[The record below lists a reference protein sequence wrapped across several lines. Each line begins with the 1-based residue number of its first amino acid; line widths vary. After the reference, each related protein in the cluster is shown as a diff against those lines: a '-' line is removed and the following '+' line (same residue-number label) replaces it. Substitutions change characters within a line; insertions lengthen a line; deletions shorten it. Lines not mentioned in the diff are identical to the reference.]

1 MELIVK
7 DPQTI
12 CIVGCPLS
20 TFWCSDCRG
29 VLSGNITGKSQNRR
43 YTGNWLILTV
53 VSYSFSSRVCPAEG
67 RLNVQLD
74 LVVWLVSKMAGIKSL
89 FPGSLM
95 PYACDVITTNVTSSK
110 ILVLS
115 SPFLKRWK
123 AIAIFSF
130 AYRRMRFLLLGR
142 SVGLKKK
149 KTKNKTKQNNTRSLG
164 IVGPG
169 TPGRKKMYNILW
181 RMFMFLFLFFS
192 MLLLCSFFR
201 LKELFQVKNGVTTS
215 LLFFF

>member
-1 MELIVK
+1 MRGDIELIVK

-12 CIVGCPLS
+12 CIVRCPLS
-20 TFWCSDCRG
+20 TFWCSDCPG

-74 LVVWLVSKMAGIKSL
+74 LVVWVVSKMAGIKSL
-89 FPGSLM
+89 FPGSFM
-95 PYACDVITTNVTSSK
+95 PYACDVITTNVTSST

-115 SPFLKRWK
+115 TFLKIMKGHRL
-123 AIAIFSF
+123 FSF
-130 AYRRMRFLLLGR
+130 VYRRMRFLILGG
-142 SVGLKKK
+142 SVGRIEKKKPKKK
-149 KTKNKTKQNNTRSLG
+149 KITRSLG

-169 TPGRKKMYNILW
+169 TPER
-181 RMFMFLFLFFS
+181 R
-192 MLLLCSFFR
+192 
-201 LKELFQVKNGVTTS
+201 
-215 LLFFF
+215 

>member
-1 MELIVK
+1 MLGDIELIVK

-12 CIVGCPLS
+12 CIVRCPMS

-74 LVVWLVSKMAGIKSL
+74 LVVWVVSKMAGIRSL
-89 FPGSLM
+89 FPGSSM
-95 PYACDVITTNVTSSK
+95 PYACDVIRTNVTSST

-115 SPFLKRWK
+115 TFLKIMKGHRL
-123 AIAIFSF
+123 F
-130 AYRRMRFLLLGR
+130 FLRLPSNAFPDIG
-142 SVGLKKK
+142 SVGRIEKKNLKKK
-149 KTKNKTKQNNTRSLG
+149 KSQEVS
-164 IVGPG
+164 
-169 TPGRKKMYNILW
+169 
-181 RMFMFLFLFFS
+181 
-192 MLLLCSFFR
+192 
-201 LKELFQVKNGVTTS
+201 E
-215 LLFFF
+215 

>member
-1 MELIVK
+1 MRGGIELIVK

-74 LVVWLVSKMAGIKSL
+74 LVVWVVSKMAGIKSL

-130 AYRRMRFLLLGR
+130 AYRRMRFLILGR

-149 KTKNKTKQNNTRSLG
+149 KTKRNHKKSRNRRPWYPRTTLKVNIHIFGLTKCTIYCEECSCFCSCFSLC
-164 IVGPG
+164 
-169 TPGRKKMYNILW
+169 YYYAH
-181 RMFMFLFLFFS
+181 FS
-192 MLLLCSFFR
+192 D
-201 LKELFQVKNGVTTS
+201 
-215 LLFFF
+215 

>member
-1 MELIVK
+1 MRGGIELIVK

-74 LVVWLVSKMAGIKSL
+74 LVVWVVSKMAGIKSL

-130 AYRRMRFLLLGR
+130 AYRRMRFLILGR

-149 KTKNKTKQNNTRSLG
+149 KNLEKNHKKSRNSRPWYPRTTLKVDIHIFGLTKCTIYCEECSCFCSCFSLC
-164 IVGPG
+164 
-169 TPGRKKMYNILW
+169 YYYAH
-181 RMFMFLFLFFS
+181 FS
-192 MLLLCSFFR
+192 D
-201 LKELFQVKNGVTTS
+201 
-215 LLFFF
+215 

>member
-1 MELIVK
+1 MRGDIELIVK
-7 DPQTI
+7 DLQTI
-12 CIVGCPLS
+12 CIVRCPLS

-53 VSYSFSSRVCPAEG
+53 ISYSFSSRVCPAEG
-67 RLNVQLD
+67 RLNVQL
-74 LVVWLVSKMAGIKSL
+74 VVWVVSKMAGIKSL

-115 SPFLKRWK
+115 PFLKIMKGHRH
-123 AIAIFSF
+123 FFPSF
-130 AYRRMRFLLLGR
+130 TVECVSWFWVGR
-142 SVGLKKK
+142 SDWKK
-149 KTKNKTKQNNTRSLG
+149 NLWAPVTRSLG

-169 TPGRKKMYNILW
+169 TPGW
-181 RMFMFLFLFFS
+181 R
-192 MLLLCSFFR
+192 
-201 LKELFQVKNGVTTS
+201 
-215 LLFFF
+215 

>member
-1 MELIVK
+1 MRGGIELIVK
-7 DPQTI
+7 DPLTI

-74 LVVWLVSKMAGIKSL
+74 LVVWVVSKMAGIKSL

-115 SPFLKRWK
+115 PFLKIMK
-123 AIAIFSF
+123 GH
-130 AYRRMRFLLLGR
+130 RRFFLRLPSNAFPDFG
-142 SVGLKKK
+142 SVGRIEKKK
-149 KTKNKTKQNNTRSLG
+149 PKKKITRSLG

-169 TPGRKKMYNILW
+169 TPGR
-181 RMFMFLFLFFS
+181 R
-192 MLLLCSFFR
+192 
-201 LKELFQVKNGVTTS
+201 
-215 LLFFF
+215 

>member
-1 MELIVK
+1 MCGDIELIVK

-12 CIVGCPLS
+12 CIVRCPLS
-20 TFWCSDCRG
+20 TYWCSNCRG

-95 PYACDVITTNVTSSK
+95 PYACDVITTMSRHPKSLCSVVHFLNDERP
-110 ILVLS
+110 
-115 SPFLKRWK
+115 SPFFPSLTVECVSW
-123 AIAIFSF
+123 
-130 AYRRMRFLLLGR
+130 YWVGR
-142 SVGLKKK
+142 SDWKK
-149 KTKNKTKQNNTRSLG
+149 KTK
-164 IVGPG
+164 
-169 TPGRKKMYNILW
+169 KK
-181 RMFMFLFLFFS
+181 S
-192 MLLLCSFFR
+192 
-201 LKELFQVKNGVTTS
+201 Q
-215 LLFFF
+215 